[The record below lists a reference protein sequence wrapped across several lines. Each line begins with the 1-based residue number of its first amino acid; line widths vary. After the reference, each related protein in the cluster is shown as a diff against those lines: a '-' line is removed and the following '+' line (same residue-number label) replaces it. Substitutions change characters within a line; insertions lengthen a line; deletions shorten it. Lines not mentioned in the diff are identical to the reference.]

1 MAATSPSRSAERIM
15 IRLPDGYRRLLKV
28 RAAQN
33 DRTVNGEVVS
43 MLKSVIEAEKMA
55 PVPQA

>member
-15 IRLPDGYRRLLKV
+15 IRLPDGFRRMLKV

-33 DRTVNGEVVS
+33 DRTVNGEVIS
-43 MLKSVIEAEKMA
+43 MLKSVIEAENTASA
-55 PVPQA
+55 PSA